1 MEVSRRLWH
10 GHRTHPGGLR
20 DAFLLR
26 FRIFSQLQL
35 PYYFAR
41 MAGWLA
47 RMTQW
52 GKGGANTLF
61 FVDCRVCFNFA
72 FLFSHVFTFS
82 RFALS
87 LSLETGVELFLY
99 CTGKSLTKIRTY
111 ALSFSLSLYFAH
123 TVCRRKIYTHTRTT
137 AHTHA
142 RAHTPGGKMGKIFH
156 WFSVCPPKDMRFSS
170 RLADKNIS
178 FPKRVLERYS
188 PLVLAA
194 GSFSVPSFFFFQI
207 DFRTNRLK
215 VTVALYVL
223 SMNGRR
229 TVEARTPA
237 SWNG

>member
-1 MEVSRRLWH
+1 MLFFSVFESSRNCNYRITSPGWL
-10 GHRTHPGGLR
+10 GGLPER
-20 DAFLLR
+20 PSGEKEVQIHF
-26 FRIFSQLQL
+26 
-35 PYYFAR
+35 
-41 MAGWLA
+41 
-47 RMTQW
+47 
-52 GKGGANTLF
+52 F

-72 FLFSHVFTFS
+72 FLFSHVFTFF
-82 RFALS
+82 RFSLS

-111 ALSFSLSLYFAH
+111 DLSFSLSLYFAH
-123 TVCRRKIYTHTRTT
+123 TVCRRKICTHTHAQQHTHTRARTLREEKWGKFFT
-137 AHTHA
+137 GFACAHQRICAFLRGSLTRILA
-142 RAHTPGGKMGKIFH
+142 
-156 WFSVCPPKDMRFSS
+156 S
-170 RLADKNIS
+170 RNACWSAI
-178 FPKRVLERYS
+178 
-188 PLVLAA
+188 PLLLLAA